1 MLTLLIP
8 FAVLF
13 MLVGPS
19 SDNSVFRLV
28 GIAAALMVGFFEE
41 LGWMGFAVAR
51 LRLRYGVF
59 STGLIAGVL

>member
-1 MLTLLIP
+1 
-8 FAVLF
+8 